1 MSRGDSDLVR
11 QETGRID
18 RGKAMGFAFIEEHR
32 SSWAVSLM
40 AGVLAVSVSGFYDG
54 LWLGKSKR
62 AVDDE
67 SPTEKFVMW

>member
-1 MSRGDSDLVR
+1 
-11 QETGRID
+11 
-18 RGKAMGFAFIEEHR
+18 MGFAFIEEHR

-54 LWLGKSKR
+54 LWRGKSKR